1 MNSIKNERE
10 PIIVPHLPHDLG
22 NLPLDLFKVIHLK
35 LNPMH
40 TELFAT
46 VSKTWQSNRS
56 VIARDEF
63 LLIKPFIDW
72 LNLNLSEKEEETKNK
87 LLACYDVNESFKS
100 ITKQIRAV
108 LQELD
113 KETLM
118 ELEALSIKDEKP
130 KFFKD
135 SLHLALIDKK
145 LKWAMEVFGTN
156 HERLYVSYGF
166 TSSDLATG
174 GYFYKSMEVAE
185 MITTDYERDCALMT
199 ISKEFFRDR
208 LFNQTK
214 NLLLKMSD
222 KSARNHLTQY
232 FINILVKHNET
243 QIARNYMSILFY

>member
-35 LNPMH
+35 LNPMQ

-113 KETLM
+113 DTTLKQLEKLAEET
-118 ELEALSIKDEKP
+118 KKP

-135 SLHLALIDKK
+135 SLYLATVDNILKGIK
-145 LKWAMEVFGTN
+145 LK
-156 HERLYVSYGF
+156 RSIKSYSF
-166 TSSDLATG
+166 
-174 GYFYKSMEVAE
+174 M
-185 MITTDYERDCALMT
+185 
-199 ISKEFFRDR
+199 
-208 LFNQTK
+208 K
-214 NLLLKMSD
+214 NWP
-222 KSARNHLTQY
+222 
-232 FINILVKHNET
+232 
-243 QIARNYMSILFY
+243 